1 MTLVLRE
8 TTFYGNYF
16 IIIMNMWKPKLKQC
30 FYNHDKKYFDTNNIY
45 RVCMLKNFKC

>member
-16 IIIMNMWKPKLKQC
+16 IIIMNMWKPKLKHNA
-30 FYNHDKKYFDTNNIY
+30 FTIMTKNI
-45 RVCMLKNFKC
+45 LIQT